1 MINNAINDGE
11 IGTSLLSTNLKYIEQ
26 IIDKKICIFSE
37 EGSIIKNYLEFAS
50 LYPRCNINNL
60 VEKIKASYRLDDVDV
75 NEEKKYINDY
85 INKNKI
91 VTNEEEFDEIL
102 NHLQLVKLKDNN
114 FSLPIEYVNF
124 IIKQALENDSVI
136 SKNPEKYLNLVECC
150 IEDLGRNDL
159 SKDIKPPYHYF
170 TTDYVKSNTFESG
183 QSGGL
188 HDSYRR
194 LIQIPRKNIMRM
206 IKEKNLDILNSIFH
220 ENAHAEQ
227 YYDFLNFQINS
238 YNRYIMKKEDVLRKY
253 FSDFYKDNYSLTYI
267 EIEANE
273 KAAQKLANYIDSLDI
288 SDISNLNFLD
298 SFGKEISDACK
309 DVIEQKTKEYKEG
322 EKKIIEGKTQDVVE
336 VFDELIKENPYFF
349 DTNPEFLI
357 EYNKDGSKKS
367 LRQILNNA
375 EAYINEEKN
384 LYDIIT
390 RIIKNGNIITADS
403 IIDDMEVLM
412 NAEQKKASEETMI
425 ETIISENIGKVIFD
439 IIINDDEMD
448 YNQLILYKQMIEEI
462 DSRMRL

>member
-1 MINNAINDGE
+1 
-11 IGTSLLSTNLKYIEQ
+11 
-26 IIDKKICIFSE
+26 
-37 EGSIIKNYLEFAS
+37 
-50 LYPRCNINNL
+50 
-60 VEKIKASYRLDDVDV
+60 
-75 NEEKKYINDY
+75 
-85 INKNKI
+85 
-91 VTNEEEFDEIL
+91 
-102 NHLQLVKLKDNN
+102 
-114 FSLPIEYVNF
+114 
-124 IIKQALENDSVI
+124 
-136 SKNPEKYLNLVECC
+136 
-150 IEDLGRNDL
+150 
-159 SKDIKPPYHYF
+159 
-170 TTDYVKSNTFESG
+170 
-183 QSGGL
+183 
-188 HDSYRR
+188 
-194 LIQIPRKNIMRM
+194 MRM

-227 YYDFLNFQINS
+227 YYDFLNSQINS

-253 FSDFYKDNYSLTYI
+253 FSDFYKDNYSLIYI

-322 EKKIIEGKTQDVVE
+322 EEKIIEGKVQNVVE
-336 VFDELIKENPYFF
+336 VFDELIKENSYFF

-425 ETIISENIGKVIFD
+425 KTIISENIGKVIFD